1 MSDCICEDI
10 CASRVP
16 IFAGLSPDEL
26 ARFNDILVTT
36 DYADGELIYMQG
48 SPATSLCIVNAG
60 RVKLFATSPEGRE
73 QVLRLLSSGEFFG
86 EGVLFAEQYVATSAQ
101 ALGPTKVCRIDKH
114 EAEEIIRR
122 NPGIAHRII
131 AALNLR
137 LLQAEA
143 QIELLGT
150 RSTQQRIVTLL
161 LNLRDEQGSDEID
174 LPLNREGLANLT
186 GMTLENFS
194 RKVSE
199 LQQQGLITP
208 LGRRRM
214 VLNDVSALVELV

>member
-1 MSDCICEDI
+1 MSECVCEHI

-16 IFAGLSPDEL
+16 IFANLGEEELS
-26 ARFNDILVTT
+26 RFNEILVTT
-36 DYADGELIYMQG
+36 DYLDGELIYAQG
-48 SPATSLCIVNAG
+48 SAASSLCIVNAG
-60 RVKLFATSPEGRE
+60 RVKLFVTSPEGRE
-73 QVLRLLSSGEFFG
+73 QVLRLLSPGEFFG
-86 EGVLFAEQYVATSAQ
+86 EGVLFAEQYLATSAQ

-114 EAEEIIRR
+114 AAEEIIRR
-122 NPGIAHRII
+122 NPQIAHRII

-161 LNLRDEQGSDEID
+161 LNLREEQNRDEVD

-194 RKVSE
+194 RKLSE

-208 LGRRRM
+208 LGRRKM
-214 VLNDVSALVELV
+214 LLNDIAGLTELM

>member
-1 MSDCICEDI
+1 MSECLCEHI

-16 IFAGLSPDEL
+16 IFSGLGQEEL

-36 DYADGELIYMQG
+36 DYDDGELIYTQG
-48 SPATSLCIVNAG
+48 SLALSLCIVNTG

-73 QVLRLLSSGEFFG
+73 QVLRLLNPGDFFG
-86 EGVLFAEQYVATSAQ
+86 EGVLFAEQNLATSAQ
-101 ALGPTKVCRIDKH
+101 ALGPTKVCRIDKR
-114 EAEEIIRR
+114 EAEDILRR
-122 NPGIAHRII
+122 NPDIAYRVI
-131 AALNLR
+131 AELNLR

-161 LNLRDEQGSDEID
+161 LNLREEQGSDEID

-208 LGRRRM
+208 LGRRKM
-214 VLNDVSALVELV
+214 ILNDVSALIRLM